1 MTWFRGKLSSCPNQ
15 QVVQW
20 FSNRVIQLDRHF
32 MKRHRRAQTE
42 HDRSTDVDSSDSD
55 LFRNA
60 IDKVRPLSKGGDLPP
75 ETTRPAP
82 LPRQFESDEA
92 AVRDELLTHA
102 FDPASIELGDEILY
116 LKPGQPERLLK
127 QLRRGHFSIRAEIDL
142 HQMTVRVAREAIKL
156 FLADALAHDELC
168 VRIVHG
174 KGLRSAAR
182 GPVVKRMTEQV
193 LRRRDDVLAFAS
205 ALPAQGGTG
214 AVLVL
219 LRSDR

>member
-1 MTWFRGKLSSCPNQ
+1 MPVADG
-15 QVVQW
+15 
-20 FSNRVIQLDRHF
+20 
-32 MKRHRRAQTE
+32 
-42 HDRSTDVDSSDSD
+42 SDSD

-60 IDKVRPLSKGGDLPP
+60 VGEVRRLTRHNDLAP
-75 ETTRPAP
+75 EVPRPDP
-82 LPRQFESDEA
+82 VPRQFEADEA
-92 AVRDELLTHA
+92 AVRDELLSHA

-127 QLRRGHFSIRAEIDL
+127 QLRRGQFSIRSEIDL
-142 HQMTVRVAREAIKL
+142 HQMTVAVARDAIKL
-156 FLADALAHDELC
+156 FLADAIAHDELC

-182 GPVVKRMTEQV
+182 GPVVKRMTEQT

>member
-1 MTWFRGKLSSCPNQ
+1 M
-15 QVVQW
+15 QW
-20 FSNRVIQLDRHF
+20 S
-32 MKRHRRAQTE
+32 
-42 HDRSTDVDSSDSD
+42 
-55 LFRNA
+55 LFRDIDREQQPMSKNRQQHPGKRANA
-60 IDKVRPLSKGGDLPP
+60 DIASDDRKLFRDSIGEIRPLARLTAPPP
-75 ETTRPAP
+75 ETTRPEP
-82 LPRQFESDEA
+82 LPKQFERDEA

-102 FDPASIELGDEILY
+102 LDLSAIEIGDEILY

-127 QLRRGHFSIRAEIDL
+127 QLRRGQFSIRAEIDL
-142 HQMTVRVAREAIKL
+142 HQMTVAVAREAIRQ
-156 FLADALAHDELC
+156 FLEEALAHNELC

-182 GPVVKRMTEQV
+182 GPVIKRMTEQL

-219 LRSDR
+219 LRGR

>member
-1 MTWFRGKLSSCPNQ
+1 
-15 QVVQW
+15 
-20 FSNRVIQLDRHF
+20 
-32 MKRHRRAQTE
+32 MKRPRSLPSERA
-42 HDRSTDVDSSDSD
+42 RSTEVDGSDSA
-55 LFRNA
+55 LFRDA
-60 IDKVRPLSKGGDLPP
+60 IGNVRPLSRRSDLPP
-75 ETTRPAP
+75 EITRPAP
-82 LPRQFESDEA
+82 LPRQFEADEA

-102 FDPASIELGDEILY
+102 FDPSAIELGDEILY

-127 QLRRGHFSIRAEIDL
+127 QLRRGQFSVRAEIDL
-142 HQMTVRVAREAIKL
+142 HQMTVAVAREAIKL

-174 KGLRSAAR
+174 KGLRSRAR
-182 GPVVKRMTEQV
+182 GPVVKRMTEQT

-219 LRSDR
+219 LRGDR

>member
-1 MTWFRGKLSSCPNQ
+1 MQWFWFRNVDCEHQPMNKNRQ
-15 QVVQW
+15 QHSGSRAKADVA
-20 FSNRVIQLDRHF
+20 SDDR
-32 MKRHRRAQTE
+32 K
-42 HDRSTDVDSSDSD
+42 
-55 LFRNA
+55 LFRDS
-60 IDKVRPLSKGGDLPP
+60 IGEVRPLSRRAAPLP
-75 ETTRPAP
+75 ETRRPEP
-82 LPRQFESDEA
+82 LPRQFERDEA

-102 FDPASIELGDEILY
+102 FDPAAIEIGDEILY

-127 QLRRGHFSIRAEIDL
+127 QLRRGQFSIRAEIDL
-142 HQMTVRVAREAIKL
+142 HQMTVAVARDAIRQ
-156 FLADALAHDELC
+156 FLEDALAHDELC

-182 GPVVKRMTEQV
+182 GPVIKRMTEQL

-219 LRSDR
+219 LRGS